1 MPANEVD
8 FRDELTELDDR
19 RDGFDVVLTLTR
31 EQARRPAGAI
41 LSDRREGRSGEDAPR
56 VADAFDPWAATL
68 PNRAGRSK
76 MVKRYRKVTIREF

>member
-8 FRDELTELDDR
+8 FRDELIELDDR
-19 RDGFDVVLTLTR
+19 RDGFDLVLTLTR

-41 LSDRREGRSGEDAPR
+41 LPDRREGRSDEAAPR

-68 PNRAGRSK
+68 RIKPVGPKWLSGIGK
-76 MVKRYRKVTIREF
+76 